1 MVPAPFHTQQDKT
14 RGTEQNSEQIN
25 ESDDDDRNRMAT
37 REGAMKAVGN
47 SPQPG
52 VAGMS
57 AQADSND
64 WVGFAPLSSHLQCSS
79 SPFSPLRP
87 PRQLSSS
94 SFAASASAA
103 STLQQTSTQASPAS
117 PRLRLSTM
125 SEILS
130 LSLLQLLS
138 VFSFLTSV
146 LAVVCV
152 GSGSLHRL
160 AHRVESGVDT
170 PAPDMSITSG
180 KSPLWNWSG
189 LPVSFSL
196 DSLIGEDEQ
205 LEEPKGYVGGTEL
218 TRMDW
223 QVSRSRFGV

>member
-1 MVPAPFHTQQDKT
+1 
-14 RGTEQNSEQIN
+14 
-25 ESDDDDRNRMAT
+25 
-37 REGAMKAVGN
+37 
-47 SPQPG
+47 
-52 VAGMS
+52 
-57 AQADSND
+57 
-64 WVGFAPLSSHLQCSS
+64 
-79 SPFSPLRP
+79 
-87 PRQLSSS
+87 
-94 SFAASASAA
+94 
-103 STLQQTSTQASPAS
+103 
-117 PRLRLSTM
+117 M

-130 LSLLQLLS
+130 LSLLQLLL

-223 QVSRSRFGV
+223 QVSRSRFVTQPYDSRAPMSMAKLIMTRHIQRRPTRLSRRIPGMTRPPMPRSRLAEYFV